1 MYFRAETYSQYFTL
15 VTFQCHFVKNS
26 QLWLEVNDL
35 EAETDKAI
43 SHRSPSNI
51 HLLYP
56 VETLC

>member
-1 MYFRAETYSQYFTL
+1 MYICWGGGE
-15 VTFQCHFVKNS
+15 S

-35 EAETDKAI
+35 EAEADKAI
-43 SHRSPSNI
+43 SHRSPSDI